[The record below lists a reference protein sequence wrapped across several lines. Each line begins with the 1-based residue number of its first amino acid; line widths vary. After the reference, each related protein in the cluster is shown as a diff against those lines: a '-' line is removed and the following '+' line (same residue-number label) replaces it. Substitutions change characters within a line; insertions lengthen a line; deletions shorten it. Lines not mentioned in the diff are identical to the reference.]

1 MAVATGSTPS
11 GQTTTAAAPT
21 GAGHV
26 ATMTLGKALNAGLRQ
41 ALTDDPKVVLMGE
54 DIGKLGGVF
63 RVTEGLQQEFGD
75 RRVIDTPLAESGVIG
90 TAVGLAVRGYRPVCE
105 IQFDGFVYPAFD
117 QIVSQVA
124 KFRYRNEGRVG
135 LPITIRVPYGGG
147 IGAVE
152 HHSESP
158 EAYFAHTAGLRVVT
172 PSNAG
177 DAYRMIQ
184 QSVVCD
190 DPVIF
195 FEPKRRYWE
204 KGEVDAGAPL
214 DATPLHRARV
224 VRAGADVTV
233 AAYGPMVATSLE
245 AAGIGA
251 EEGISLE
258 VVDLRSLSPIDFE
271 TLESSVRKT
280 GRLVVAHEAP
290 VFCGLGAEIAARVS
304 ENCFYC
310 LESPVR
316 RVGGFATPY
325 PPSKLER
332 HFLPDADRILHEVDR
347 CLEP

>member
-1 MAVATGSTPS
+1 M
-11 GQTTTAAAPT
+11 
-21 GAGHV
+21 

-41 ALTDDPKVVLMGE
+41 AMEDDAKVVLMGE

-63 RVTEGLQQEFGD
+63 RVTEGLQQQFGD

-90 TAVGLAVRGYRPVCE
+90 TAVGLAMRGYRPVCE

-124 KFRYRNEGRVG
+124 KFRFRNEGRVG

-172 PSNAG
+172 PSNPADG
-177 DAYRMIQ
+177 HRMIQ
-184 QSVVCD
+184 QAIASD
-190 DPVIF
+190 DPVVF

-204 KGEVDAGAPL
+204 KGDVDDASPL
-214 DATPLHRARV
+214 ERMPLHRARV
-224 VRAGADVTV
+224 VREGSDVTV
-233 AAYGPMVATSLE
+233 AAYGPMVATALE
-245 AAGIGA
+245 AALIGA
-251 EEGISLE
+251 DEGTSVE
-258 VVDLRSLSPIDFE
+258 VLDLRSLSPVDFE
-271 TLESSVRKT
+271 TLEASVRKT
-280 GRLVVAHEAP
+280 GRLVVVHEAP
-290 VFCGLGAEIAARVS
+290 VFGGMGAEIAARIS
-304 ENCFYC
+304 ERCFYS
-310 LESPVR
+310 LEAPVR

-325 PPSKLER
+325 PASRLER